1 VHVHQDIYDGRSTPE
16 VGLPWPSA
24 GLEQRYM
31 RFLEQEVKTAVAA
44 ALGPL
49 DHEIPIHV
57 VRGDAVKRIL
67 AVAAEISAD
76 LICVGATGKGAAQR
90 LLLGSISEH
99 VLRTSAV
106 PVLVVH

>member
-1 VHVHQDIYDGRSTPE
+1 
-16 VGLPWPSA
+16 
-24 GLEQRYM
+24 
-31 RFLEQEVKTAVAA
+31 
-44 ALGPL
+44 LGSL
-49 DHEIPIHV
+49 DHEVPIHV

-90 LLLGSISEH
+90 LLLGSVSEYL
-99 VLRTSAV
+99 LRTSSV